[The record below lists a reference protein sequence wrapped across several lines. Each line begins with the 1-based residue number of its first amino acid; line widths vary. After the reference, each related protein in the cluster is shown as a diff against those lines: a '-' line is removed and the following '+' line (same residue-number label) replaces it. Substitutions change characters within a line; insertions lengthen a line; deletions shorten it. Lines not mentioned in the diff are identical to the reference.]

1 MVARACNATSRLGGP
16 VGKAWSPPTLQR
28 EANLVN
34 RASDDGGGGE
44 RRFRIEE
51 SPDGIVR
58 LTWDRDV
65 RVTAER
71 AKQAMAAV
79 DDVNAGRRRPLL
91 VRMARTT
98 ALDREAREQFG
109 EKTSISAIALLGE
122 TPVDRLLAAS
132 TLGRVLTQA
141 PARYFT
147 DEREAVAWLLETGR
161 RSDG

>member
-1 MVARACNATSRLGGP
+1 
-16 VGKAWSPPTLQR
+16 
-28 EANLVN
+28 VN
-34 RASDDGGGGE
+34 RASDDGE
-44 RRFRIEE
+44 DRPHFRLEE

-79 DDVNAGRRRPLL
+79 DRVNAGRRRPLL

-98 ALDREAREQFG
+98 ALDRGAREQFG
-109 EKTSISAIALLGE
+109 EKTSVSAIALLGE

-132 TLGRVLTQA
+132 TVGRALTQA

-147 DEREAVAWLLETGR
+147 DEREAVAWLLQTG
-161 RSDG
+161 SQAGG

>member
-1 MVARACNATSRLGGP
+1 MSFFLSFVFFFLMIRR
-16 VGKAWSPPTLQR
+16 PPRSTLFPYTT
-28 EANLVN
+28 L
-34 RASDDGGGGE
+34 
-44 RRFRIEE
+44 FR
-51 SPDGIVR
+51 S
-58 LTWDRDV
+58 
-65 RVTAER
+65 AAM

-109 EKTSISAIALLGE
+109 EKSSLSAIALLGE

-132 TLGRVLTQA
+132 TLGRALAQA

-147 DEREAVAWLLETGR
+147 DEREAVAWLLETAGR
-161 RSDG
+161 AGG